1 MIQNQLCK
9 VTKYLNESAKSSCR
23 SAAKIFGLS
32 KSSVNRHQQKVAAR
46 SAISGAPYFE
56 TADGQRWILEFEVAS
71 IMIFG
76 ILCGV
81 GSDRIAL
88 FMSLLKLNH
97 FAGLSASSLREI
109 EKRIDEIII
118 Q

>member
-1 MIQNQLCK
+1 MIQNNLCK

-32 KSSVNRHQQKVAAR
+32 KSSVHRHQQKVEAR
-46 SAISGAPYFE
+46 SEIEGAHFFE
-56 TADGQRWILEFEVAS
+56 TVYGQAWILKFVVAS

-88 FMSLLKLNH
+88 FISLLKLNH
-97 FAGLSASSLREI
+97 FAGFLPHL
-109 EKRIDEIII
+109 
-118 Q
+118 